1 MRAHDT
7 SAEHDNPNL
16 QFLLHSPAVWVAV
29 ACWRDAAKNDWVRLP
44 KGAIKDIVPPSVSP
58 DPEAP
63 GPFSFGDRER
73 VARILAAAGFSEIAF
88 APFDR
93 SIPFGQ
99 GATREAAIEDAV
111 QMAFEVGPLSRALV
125 DESVDVRQRASQAV
139 QKAFARHA
147 DGRTVT
153 IKGAA
158 WIVTARNRSNI

>member
-29 ACWRDAAKNDWVRLP
+29 ACWRDAAKNDWVHLP
-44 KGAIKDIVPPSVSP
+44 MGAIKDIVPPSVSP

-63 GPFSFGDRER
+63 GPLSFGDRER
-73 VARILAAAGFSEIAF
+73 VARILAAAGFSEIAL

-99 GATREAAIEDAV
+99 AQRERR
-111 QMAFEVGPLSRALV
+111 QSRMRCRGR
-125 DESVDVRQRASQAV
+125 SKWGRSP
-139 QKAFARHA
+139 ARL
-147 DGRTVT
+147 
-153 IKGAA
+153 
-158 WIVTARNRSNI
+158 